1 MTGQMFDPTP
11 TAPQMVEWLDLAT
24 RLQLERDLADL
35 PTLAELLE
43 RNYFHL
49 LARGDRDPRDSA
61 VRYVTRFD
69 ALDLNDRRHKPEPS
83 IDHEPRFGDKLDP
96 AGLADLARRA
106 GARRLGILPTLE
118 SWVMSFEA
126 DMLDRSVPHTDPIL
140 DATSTV
146 TTAAG
151 WLSRHLNWILGQQQV
166 IELADEVRD
175 IVEALDSLGVSLH
188 GPDHAAVGTVN
199 ELAESTGISASSIYA
214 WATNG
219 WLTVVSEKR
228 PRTYMRTEVLAL
240 YKAYG
245 SR

>member
-49 LARGDRDPRDSA
+49 LARGDRDPHDSA
-61 VRYVTRFD
+61 VRYSIRFD
-69 ALDLNDRRHKPEPS
+69 ALDLADRRHK
-83 IDHEPRFGDKLDP
+83 D
-96 AGLADLARRA
+96 AGEFAASDEADLARII

-118 SWVMSFEA
+118 AWVRDTEA
-126 DMLDRSVPHTDPIL
+126 DMLDRCAPHDDPVL
-140 DATSTV
+140 DVTSTV

-151 WLSRHLNWILGQQQV
+151 WLSRHLDWILGQQQV
-166 IELADEVRD
+166 IELAHEVRD
-175 IVEALDSLGVSLH
+175 IVKALDDLGVSLH
-188 GPDHAAVGTVN
+188 GPDHSSVGTVN
-199 ELAESTGISASSIYA
+199 ELALSTGIPAATISG
-214 WATNG
+214 WAYNG

-240 YKAYG
+240 RKTYG
-245 SR
+245 AR